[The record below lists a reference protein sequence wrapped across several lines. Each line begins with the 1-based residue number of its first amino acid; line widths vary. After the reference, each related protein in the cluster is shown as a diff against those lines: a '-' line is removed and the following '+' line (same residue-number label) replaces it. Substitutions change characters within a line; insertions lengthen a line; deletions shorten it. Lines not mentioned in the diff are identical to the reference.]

1 MGLGVSAQRLAAQP
15 VPGPDPQTAT
25 DRGCV
30 GPLTGF
36 RALPPQPIVQPS
48 ASRRALW
55 MAVAA
60 TAASAPATAIWF
72 SPRTTSPAA

>member
-1 MGLGVSAQRLAAQP
+1 MGLGQCAQRLAAQP
-15 VPGPDPQTAT
+15 HARPHPQAAADPRGPE
-25 DRGCV
+25 
-30 GPLTGF
+30 PLIRLHG
-36 RALPPQPIVQPS
+36 ADGQAIVQPS

-60 TAASAPATAIWF
+60 IAASAPATAIWL